1 MGHQDVRC
9 KGAPI
14 VRVVKRG
21 IAFSTEMQTWIY
33 QASRIAGVSENHVIV
48 RMLQIARED
57 LAAFDDA
64 GLRRIIRE
72 PWQIVKKLPA
82 LARRIQR
89 RSHSHLSAVTA
100 TRLTVAD
107 KTASENS
114 PRSMARR
121 WLESNISFSKGHSQR
136 RPREMPPTER
146 EEPPAAFTGEL
157 EEPPTGPENRYQP
170 GTMEPGT
177 THCRQVTT
185 R

>member
-1 MGHQDVRC
+1 
-9 KGAPI
+9 

-33 QASRIAGVSENHVIV
+33 QASRVASVSENHVIV

-64 GLRRIIRE
+64 GLRRILRE
-72 PWQIVKKLPA
+72 PWQMVRKLPA

-107 KTASENS
+107 KHALRGLAKKHRTT
-114 PRSMARR
+114 MAGVQRQL
-121 WLESNISFSKGHSQR
+121 LEGTLAK
-136 RPREMPPTER
+136 E
-146 EEPPAAFTGEL
+146 AAK
-157 EEPPTGPENRYQP
+157 
-170 GTMEPGT
+170 
-177 THCRQVTT
+177 
-185 R
+185 